1 MTSTFHGLE
10 IGRRSLYTQ
19 QTALSTTGHN
29 IANAN
34 TPGYSRQRVNMEATS
49 AITNPYQSGGSS
61 SELGTGVSVGSIE
74 RIRSEYLDTQY
85 RSRNATL
92 GSESMRLETLE
103 QIEMM
108 SAEPGENGLN
118 ASLNKLWSAFEDLS
132 ANPDSL
138 AARSVVVSRAEEVL
152 DKGKAFN
159 KDLTNLSDSLQSQ
172 KEAVIKDIDSLSKQ
186 IDELNKEVVR
196 TNGANDIKDK
206 RDQLIDELSG
216 LIDIEVTDKS
226 NGERD
231 VKYDIADAKAGK
243 LKGLEESAAF
253 TKNVQQNLNAVFEKL
268 APEINTLATSG
279 YSLVKV
285 DGAMQKGEPLFDVSK
300 GEGSYLERMSV
311 NSEVKSNPANLAA
324 SSTQGTVSNGD
335 LAAKISDLKNKSL
348 SFDLAGSDDK
358 VDATTNDFYSM
369 LISDIGSKT
378 QSAERAVANN
388 DTVLQSI
395 ESNRLSISGV
405 SLDEEMANLVQFQ
418 HAYNAAARYVSTTDE
433 ILDVIIN
440 RMGI

>member
-49 AITNPYQSGGSS
+49 SIANPYQTGGTSS
-61 SELGTGVSVGSIE
+61 QLGTGVSVGSIE
-74 RIRSEYLDTQY
+74 RIRSEYLDSQY
-85 RSRNATL
+85 RERNAAL
-92 GSESMRLETLE
+92 GSESMKLETLQ

-138 AARSVVVSRAEEVL
+138 AARSVIVSRSEELL

-159 KDLTNLSDSLQSQ
+159 ADLKNLSTSLESQ
-172 KEAVIKDIDSLSKQ
+172 KKAVLSEIDSLSKR
-186 IDELNKEVVR
+186 IDDLNQEVVR
-196 TNGANDIKDK
+196 TKGSNDSKDQ
-206 RDQLIDELSG
+206 RDKLIDELSG
-216 LIDIEVTDKS
+216 LINIDVTKKS
-226 NGERD
+226 NGALE
-231 VKYDIADAKAGK
+231 VKYDTDNPASGK
-243 LKGLEESAAF
+243 LKGLEDSASL
-253 TKNVQQNLNAVFEKL
+253 TKNAQENLNEVFEQL
-268 APEINTLATSG
+268 VPEINKLATSG
-279 YSLVKV
+279 YSLVREN
-285 DGAMQKGEPLFDVSK
+285 GTMQKGKPLFDEAS
-300 GEGSYLERMSV
+300 GNGSFLERIQL
-311 NSEVKSNPANLAA
+311 NSEVKSNPGNLAA
-324 SSTQGTVSNGD
+324 SSRNDSVSNGD
-335 LAAKISDLKNKSL
+335 VAAKISDLKNKTL
-348 SFDLAGSDDK
+348 SFDLAGSQDN
-358 VDATTNDFYSM
+358 VETTINDFYST

-378 QSAERAVANN
+378 QSAQRTVANN
-388 DTVLQSI
+388 ETVLQSI
-395 ESNRLSISGV
+395 DTNRLSVSGV

-433 ILDVIIN
+433 LLDVIIN
-440 RMGI
+440 RMGV

>member
-49 AITNPYQSGGSS
+49 SITNPYQGGTS

-74 RIRSEYLDTQY
+74 RIRSKYLDTQY
-85 RSRNATL
+85 RERNAAL
-92 GSESMRLETLE
+92 GSESMKLETLQ

-138 AARSVVVSRAEEVL
+138 AARSVVVSRAQEVL

-159 KDLTNLSDSLQSQ
+159 KDLQNLSESLQSQ
-172 KEAVIKDIDSLSKQ
+172 TDAVLKDIDTLSKQ
-186 IDELNKEVVR
+186 INELNKEVVR
-196 TNGANDIKDK
+196 TNDANDVKDK
-206 RDQLIDELSG
+206 RDQLIDELSS
-216 LIDIEVTDKS
+216 LIDVDVTEKS
-226 NGERD
+226 NGALE
-231 VKYDIADAKAGK
+231 VNYDTANPKAGK
-243 LKGLEESAAF
+243 LKGLGEAAAL
-253 TKNVQQNLNAVFEKL
+253 TKNVQTNLNAVFEQL
-268 APEINTLATSG
+268 APEINTLAESG

-285 DGAMQKGEPLFDVSK
+285 NGTMQQGKALFTEATGD
-300 GEGSYLERMSV
+300 GSYLERLSV
-311 NSEVKSNPANLAA
+311 SNDVKSNPANLAA
-324 SSTQGTVSNGD
+324 SSTEGTVSNGD
-335 LAAKISDLKNKSL
+335 LAAKISELKDKTL
-348 SFDLAGSDDK
+348 SFDLAGSDDQ

-369 LISDIGSKT
+369 LISNIGSKT
-378 QSAERAVANN
+378 QSVERTVGNN
-388 DTVLQSI
+388 ETVLKSI
-395 ESNRLSISGV
+395 ESNRLSVSGV

-433 ILDVIIN
+433 MLDVIIN
-440 RMGI
+440 RMGV